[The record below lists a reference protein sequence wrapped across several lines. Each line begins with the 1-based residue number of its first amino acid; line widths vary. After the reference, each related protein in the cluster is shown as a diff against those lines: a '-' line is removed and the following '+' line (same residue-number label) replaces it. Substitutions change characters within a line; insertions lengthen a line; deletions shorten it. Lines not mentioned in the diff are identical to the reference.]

1 MVKQQEIEEVK
12 KLIESGFNLDLISF
26 ELDIPIELLK
36 QYKLDMEKG
45 KINNS
50 ATRMVHDEK
59 NIIEK
64 RNNHAHSKISKMRE
78 KYKQL
83 YFESNTVNDNQLIF
97 LSQKNLEEIRT
108 VIVTVQETIKKMQT
122 LSKNEKRKLA
132 CNILTE
138 LKKIDKYQLPMT
150 EAEQIYDLMCSQ
162 ELQGLNLNTADRIN
176 YFIKKQKSR
185 CANQFTKAIECEQY
199 NVDDMEELL
208 NLKRK
213 LTKKIVDENPLTIG
227 AVKNRISKRIEAMRQ
242 QQAIDRIK
250 NDISPSIISIIHE
263 LVSGNIDMQ
272 KANSII
278 DDEAKRRAE
287 SKQKN
292 RFSLT
297 EEQEKKQ
304 ILIQIRM
311 AITERADKFN
321 IQDPEKAVLQIQELC
336 GGKLEQSIRTV
347 VKNLIAQKDYE
358 TAKNICD
365 KFSEKNKNDVKE
377 FEHAKYIRGLKNE
390 IRNAEISDYVMTAI
404 NMNGTVEEESAY
416 FELLE
421 KGIKMGNFK
430 LSEISLGK
438 SRDGLKSITLA
449 DIWTNENEKGKS
461 R

>member
-138 LKKIDKYQLPMT
+138 LKKIDEYPLPIT
-150 EAEQIYDLMCSQ
+150 EAEQIYELMCSK
-162 ELQGLNLNTADRIN
+162 ELQGLNSNTADRIN
-176 YFIKKQKSR
+176 YFIKKQKSK
-185 CANQFTKAIECEQY
+185 CAYQFTKAIECEQY
-199 NVDDMEELL
+199 NVDDMEGLL

-213 LTKKIVDENPLTIG
+213 LTKNIVDENPLAIG
-227 AVKNRISKRIEAMRQ
+227 AVENRISKRIEAMRQ

-250 NDISPSIISIIHE
+250 NDISPSIISIIHD
-263 LVSGNIDMQ
+263 LVNGNIDTQ

-297 EEQEKKQ
+297 EEQEKRQ

-321 IQDPEKAVLQIQELC
+321 IKDPEKAVLQIQELC